1 MDTKDK
7 LVTLEGAE
15 LLYNSVK
22 DDIEDI
28 NDSLSTLD
36 SQKIGY
42 AYTDGEYLILKS
54 SESSQEEIARLTG
67 FGGGGGGGGPS
78 YMFRV
83 TNTTGFL
90 DATRKE
96 GSEIVLSFNW
106 SSKYDGTNT
115 GDGEVNVTFKNLPNE
130 KIRQS
135 ITQTN
140 DGGNVSINV
149 SKYMILGRNEVT
161 VSVIDSYYQK
171 RELNFSINIVSLEIR
186 SNFVDTIVY
195 PIDSSNNVLFPYS
208 TSYSG
213 EKVVHFILDGTEIAT
228 RSVTTTSETTETLT
242 GLTHGAHELE
252 VYYTAVVNDVPVNS
266 KNTLRYDI
274 MYAVSGNTTPIIS
287 CPFDNTTVTQY
298 DNVSIPYMV
307 YTNGQETSHVSLYIK
322 GPDSETFTLVNELD
336 VKLTR
341 QIWTYRA
348 ETPGSFTFRIES
360 GTVYKEFTITV
371 RESDIEISPHEGN
384 LVLHLNPYQRDN
396 SNEETR
402 GTWTQVWDQ
411 GQWVDTNVNPVF
423 TGFNW
428 KSDGWIKDS
437 NNIDVLRLHSL
448 AKVEIPF
455 DPFDPDNATAI
466 GTTGM
471 TIELEFATSSVMDFN
486 SPIISCMN
494 EGIGFEIT
502 SQEARLSGAG
512 ESVGTPFKE
521 DEHIRISFVI
531 TRQVPEHMIY
541 IYINGI
547 LSGAQRYSGS
557 FAHLQSTGITLGSQF
572 STLDLYHIRVYNV
585 SLTHKDIV
593 DNWIADMQDSEQMMT
608 EYFNKLIYDKDSGE
622 VSLANISN
630 LPIGLPYLVLETT
643 RLSETKTDKVFT
655 DGYYVNPKDSSR
667 NFTFENAVLSVQG
680 TSSAD
685 YPRKNYKLK
694 FENGLTMNN
703 GEQKSKYALREGSIP
718 VKTICLKADY
728 ASSEGAN
735 NVELVRYYC
744 DICPVKTPPQTYDE
758 NDTDEEKAAKDKI
771 RQGIDG
777 FPIVVFWDDK
787 PQEPNNQLKFLGK
800 YNFNNDK
807 GTSEV
812 YGFYADDNVRDQ
824 SWETKNNDTD
834 KALWKDDN
842 YTDYDSWKS
851 AFESRFP
858 DYGDNE
864 GTDADISD
872 LAALASW
879 IKSTDTN
886 NVINS
891 VLNEETGETT
901 YSDTGIP
908 IWAVEDKTTYDED
921 NNPIYHG
928 ETLSPP
934 VPING
939 VEYEEDNEEYR
950 LAKFKSE
957 IENYFDLQDTL
968 FYYLFTEVFL
978 MVDSRVKNSFPT
990 RYDSHPG
997 AKWMWLPYD
1006 MDTAI
1011 GINNEG
1017 QYSFHYYSEDI
1028 DWEND
1033 SMVYNGQH
1041 SALWP
1046 NVRKCFFN
1054 EIKQMYHDL
1063 RTGDKVLSYEEIEK
1077 RFEDHQKMWPA
1088 AIYNE
1093 DAYQKY
1099 IVPVV
1104 DEGADKAYLNMC
1116 LGSKAEQRK
1125 WWLYNRF
1132 KYLDSKYEV
1141 GDSAT
1146 KKITFRAY
1154 QPGSFTLTPYSD
1166 VYLKVEAS
1174 HIGSDVVRGKKG
1186 IASSVPISFGSAND
1200 SVVNIFSADLLMDV
1214 GDLSQLRPGFCSIS
1228 DAVKLQRLKIGG
1240 ETRNTLFNSL
1250 TLGNNTLLTYID
1262 VRNCPNLR
1270 GIIDA
1275 KGCLSLQ
1282 TVLFEGTSISGIE
1295 LPDGGIVE
1303 TLHLP
1308 STITTLEIL
1317 NQPYISDFQIES
1329 YSNIVELNLENAGAA
1344 QSNALNILMQLKSGS
1359 FVRITGLDL
1368 EFEGGSDIK
1377 AFLNKTTTLRG
1388 GYRDD
1393 SRILVTR
1400 DYPYLSG
1407 TAHIKNA
1414 TLQQVETLTNYGLTV
1429 TYDYFV
1435 MYVEFYDELGREKLG
1450 ETMTHT
1456 NSVSYSGQPR
1466 TKTSDAQ
1473 YTYSFGG
1480 WSRVPGGD
1488 PEPGILNNI
1497 TDSCSL
1503 YMAYN
1508 KLIRSYEISFYNESE
1523 LLLRKLF
1530 LYGSMPEY
1538 TGDIPQYKGVDPL
1551 NYGEF
1556 IGWAPEIHAVN
1567 GTANYYATFRYTGVY
1582 TFNYLMKEAASV
1594 ESTAVTQITPYA
1606 FYNHNK
1612 LRTASFEGVTRI
1624 GEYAFNGC
1632 NLLSELI
1639 VPNVE
1644 YIGESALSSTGIYS
1658 LNFPKVEQCFGI
1670 NTNKEI
1676 LDFDFPNLKIL
1687 RNSGFYG
1694 GGNTTI
1700 TSISFPKL
1708 TDFINSSDYGTP
1720 IINGF
1725 KNLNDLQLP
1734 LLRRV
1739 SSISFGSTE
1748 MTYFTKASL
1757 PSIRTLGAFGTNNPL
1772 EVVDFGPDLQS
1783 LPQQTSSY
1791 YSSSNKFNSGLK
1803 SLILRAKRFM
1813 PLTYS
1818 VNHEYSPF
1826 RYCYSTVTI
1835 YVDPSLVDKYR
1846 NATNWSVMSER
1857 IKPIYEVTAASTL
1870 EVTANNVSGRYSTT
1884 TLHVHAVGSGT
1895 YLGADQTGT
1904 MTLDFDCISPD
1915 FGINPGEDDR
1925 TVEVEYTY
1933 GGRTV
1938 RVPVAQTGCKPNTLV
1953 IDTTRNIINTSSYVY
1968 DQNISTIVNGNYVT
1982 KSASQ
1987 LFTRGFE
1994 RAENQPYDDFI
2005 MYVSTNGYTAV
2016 SSDEMNLCGT
2026 RLDLD
2031 KEILI
2036 PTTIAKFR
2044 FFGMTDYPTFKTKAF
2059 YGLYSNRY
2067 YNTSYST
2074 VVCREENFRGW
2085 TYNMDGG
2092 SGIIT
2097 LGSSDH
2103 NQLDPE
2109 VDVLTSGGGWA
2120 TFTESVEMDHTYSV
2134 KIKDCYGIENSEGSE
2149 IDRAT
2154 YFLFPDRYN
2163 IEFREVRPTT

>member
-7 LVTLEGAE
+7 FVTLEGAG

-22 DDIEDI
+22 DDIEDL
-28 NDSLSTLD
+28 NDSLSALD
-36 SQKIGY
+36 DRKIGF
-42 AYTDGEYLILKS
+42 ATVDGEELVLKS
-54 SESSQEEIARLTG
+54 SANSETEIARLSG
-67 FGGGGGGGGPS
+67 FGGGGGGGPS

-90 DATRKE
+90 DTTRTE

-106 SSKYDGTNT
+106 SSKYDNQNT

-135 ITQTN
+135 ISQT
-140 DGGNVSINV
+140 DAGGNVSIDV
-149 SKYMILGRNEVT
+149 SKYMRLGRNDVT

-186 SNFVDTIVY
+186 SNFVDTVVY
-195 PIDSSNNVLFPYS
+195 PIDNSNSVLFPYS
-208 TSYSG
+208 MSYSG
-213 EKVVHFILDGTEIAT
+213 EKTVHFILDGTEIAT
-228 RSVTTTSETTETLT
+228 RSITTTSEVTETLT

-252 VYYTAVVNDVPVNS
+252 VYYTAVINNVPVNS

-287 CPFDNTTVTQY
+287 CPFDDTTITQY

-322 GPDSETFTLVNELD
+322 GPDSETFTLINELD
-336 VKLTR
+336 VRLTR
-341 QIWTYRA
+341 QIWAYRA

-371 RESDIEISPHEGN
+371 LKSTIKISPHEGN

-455 DPFDPDNATAI
+455 DPFDPENATAI
-466 GTTGM
+466 PTNGM
-471 TIELEFATSSVMDFN
+471 TIELEFATSSVMNYN
-486 SPIISCMN
+486 SPVISCMY
-494 EGIGFEIT
+494 EGVGFEVT

-512 ESVGTPFKE
+512 ESIGTQFKE
-521 DEHIRISFVI
+521 DEHVRISFVI
-531 TRQVPEHMIY
+531 TRQNPEHIIY
-541 IYINGI
+541 IYINGV
-547 LSGAQRYSGS
+547 LSGAKRYSGN
-557 FAHLQSTGITLGSQF
+557 FAHLQSSKITLGSQF
-572 STLDLYHIRVYNV
+572 STLDLYHIRIYNV
-585 SLTHKDIV
+585 SLSHKDIV
-593 DNWIADMQDSEQMMT
+593 DNWIADMQDSKQMMT
-608 EYFNKLIYDKDSGE
+608 EYFNKLIYDDSGE
-622 VSLANISN
+622 VSLANISD
-630 LPIGLPYLVLETT
+630 LPIGLPYLVLETV
-643 RLSETKTDKVFT
+643 RLSESKTDKVST

-667 NFTFENAVLSVQG
+667 NFTFKNAVLSVQG

-694 FENGLTMNN
+694 FENGLTMN
-703 GEQKSKYALREGSIP
+703 GEQKSKYALREGAIP
-718 VKTICLKADY
+718 VKTFCFKADY

-744 DICPVKTPPQTYDE
+744 DICPVKTPPQSYSEDAP
-758 NDTDEEKAAKDKI
+758 DEEKEAKDKI

-777 FPIVVFWDDK
+777 FPIVIFWDDK
-787 PQEPNNQLKFLGK
+787 VEEPNHKLKFLGK

-812 YGFYADDNVRDQ
+812 YGFYADNNVRDQ

-834 KALWKDDN
+834 KALWKDDS
-842 YTDYDSWKS
+842 YTDYASWKNS
-851 AFESRFP
+851 FESRFP
-858 DYGDNE
+858 DYGDKE
-864 GTDADISD
+864 GTDADIRD

-886 NVINS
+886 NVIDS
-891 VLNEETGETT
+891 VFNQETGETT

-908 IWAVEDKTTYDED
+908 IWADESKTTYDED

-928 ETLSPP
+928 ATLSPA
-934 VPING
+934 VEIDG

-950 LAKFKSE
+950 LAKFKSQ
-957 IENYFDLQDTL
+957 IGNYFDLQDTL
-968 FYYLFTEVFL
+968 FYYLFTEIFL

-1017 QYSFHYYSEDI
+1017 QLAFHYSLEDI
-1028 DWEND
+1028 DWIND
-1033 SMVYNGQH
+1033 NSAMVYNGQH
-1041 SALWP
+1041 SALWL

-1063 RTGDKVLSYEEIEK
+1063 RTGDRKLSYEEIEK

-1088 AIYNE
+1088 SIYNE

-1104 DEGADKAYLNMC
+1104 YEGEDEGYLNMC

-1166 VYLKVEAS
+1166 VYLKIDAS
-1174 HIGSDVVRGKKG
+1174 HIGSDLVRGQKG
-1186 IASSVPISFGSAND
+1186 VASPIPISFGSAND
-1200 SVVNIFSADLLMDV
+1200 SVVNIYSADLLMDI

-1262 VRNCPNLR
+1262 VRNCPNLK
-1270 GIIDA
+1270 GVIEA

-1282 TVLFEGTSISGIE
+1282 TVLFEGTSITGIE

-1344 QSNALNILMQLKSGS
+1344 QSNASNILMQLKAGS

-1368 EFEGGSDIK
+1368 RFEGGSDIK

-1388 GYRDD
+1388 GYRNDD
-1393 SRILVTR
+1393 RILITR

-1407 TAHIKNA
+1407 TAYIKDA
-1414 TLQQVETLTNYGLTV
+1414 TPQQVETLESYGLTV
-1429 TYDYFV
+1429 TYDHFV
-1435 MYVEFYDELGREKLG
+1435 MIVEFYDEFGRKKLG
-1450 ETMTHT
+1450 EQMTYT
-1456 NSVSYSGQPR
+1456 GNVNYTGSPEA
-1466 TKTSDAQ
+1466 KDPDAQ

-1488 PEPGILNNI
+1488 PESGILNNI

-1508 KLIRSYEISFYNESE
+1508 KLIRSYEISFYNEGR
-1523 LLLRKLF
+1523 LLVRKAIP
-1530 LYGSMPEY
+1530 YGTMPVYDGVTPVYE
-1538 TGDIPQYKGVDPL
+1538 GVDPD

-1556 IGWAPEIHAVN
+1556 TGWTPELHEVN
-1567 GTANYYATFRYTGVY
+1567 GTANYYATFRYTGLY
-1582 TFNYLMKEAASV
+1582 TYNYLMKEAASV
-1594 ESTAVTQITPYA
+1594 ESNGQNGITRIAPYA
-1606 FYNHNK
+1606 FFNHSK
-1612 LRTASFEGVTRI
+1612 LRTATFENVTRI
-1624 GEYAFNGC
+1624 GDSAFSGC
-1632 NLLSELI
+1632 SLLSELI

-1644 YIGESALSSTGIYS
+1644 YIGQSAFNSTRIYN
-1658 LNFPKVEQCFGI
+1658 LNFPKVKDCYGI
-1670 NTNKEI
+1670 NTSAEI
-1676 LDFDFPNLKIL
+1676 LDFDIPNLEIL
-1687 RNSGFYG
+1687 RESGFNG
-1694 GGNTTI
+1694 NGNTSI

-1708 TDFINSSDYGTP
+1708 TYFTNSSYAPTLVS
-1720 IINGF
+1720 GF
-1725 KNLNDLQLP
+1725 KNLNSLQLP
-1734 LLRRV
+1734 VLRRLYGAT
-1739 SSISFGSTE
+1739 FGESAMDNFTE
-1748 MTYFTKASL
+1748 INL
-1757 PSIRTLGAFGTNNPL
+1757 PSLRTISYFRSQNPI
-1772 EVVDFGPDLQS
+1772 ETVDLGPDLQS
-1783 LPQQTSSY
+1783 FPQTTSSY
-1791 YSSSNKFNSGLK
+1791 GNSYNKLNSGLK
-1803 SLILRAKRFM
+1803 TLILRPKRL
-1813 PLTYS
+1813 LTLSQS
-1818 VNHEYSPF
+1818 VSNSYSPF
-1826 RYCYSTVTI
+1826 YYCHNTVTI
-1835 YVDPSLVDKYR
+1835 YVDPSLVDQYK
-1846 NATNWSVMSER
+1846 NATNWSVMSDR
-1857 IKPIYEVTAASTL
+1857 IKPIYEIIAASTL
-1870 EVTANNVSGRYSTT
+1870 TVTANNVSGRYSTT
-1884 TLHVHAVGSGT
+1884 TLHVHAEGSGE
-1895 YLGADQTGT
+1895 YLGELQPGT
-1904 MTLDFDCISPD
+1904 MTIDFDCISPD
-1915 FGINPGEDDR
+1915 FGINPTENDR
-1925 TVEVEYTY
+1925 TVTVEYTY
-1933 GGRTV
+1933 GGQTV
-1938 RVPVAQTGCKPNTLV
+1938 NVSFTQTGCKPNTLV

-1968 DQNISTIVNGNYVT
+1968 ESNVT
-1982 KSASQ
+1982 VRSVSKSCAE
-1987 LFTRGFE
+1987 LFTRGLE
-1994 RAENQPYDDFI
+1994 KAENQPYDDFV

-2016 SSDEMNLCGT
+2016 SSEEMDLTGT
-2026 RLDLD
+2026 RLGLD

-2044 FFGMTDYPTFKTKAF
+2044 FFDMTSYPTFKVKAF
-2059 YGLYSNRY
+2059 YGNSENRY
-2067 YNTSYST
+2067 YNYNYST
-2074 VVCREENFRGW
+2074 YIAREEYF
-2085 TYNMDGG
+2085 
-2092 SGIIT
+2092 
-2097 LGSSDH
+2097 SSWPYF
-2103 NQLDPE
+2103 NSNVMSLTSAGNKLNPE
-2109 VDVLTSGGGWA
+2109 VHEISSFN
-2120 TFTESVEMDHTYSV
+2120 TFTESVDMDHTYSV
-2134 KIKDCYGIENSEGSE
+2134 SIRDCYGIESTEEVE

-2163 IEFREVRPTT
+2163 IEFREVKPTT